1 MKQILAAAL
10 AGPLMAGSLTAGVAV
25 ARADD
30 LVTTYQTD
38 EAFADVAQD
47 IQDAIVNRGYVVD
60 YHGHIGDMLKRT
72 AGDVGAAKPLYKN
85 AEFMQFCSAVVS
97 RSVMEADIGNI
108 AYCPYIVF
116 AYEAE
121 AAPGKVVVGYR
132 RLPKGDGRDQVN
144 DLLDEIAKEAS
155 GQ

>member
-1 MKQILAAAL
+1 MKQFFAAAL
-10 AGPLMAGSLTAGVAV
+10 AAWLAAGIDV

-30 LVTTYQTD
+30 LVTTYETD
-38 EAFADVAQD
+38 APFADVAAD

-60 YHGHIGDMLKRT
+60 YHGRIGEMLKRT
-72 AGDVGAAKPLYKN
+72 AGDVGAAKPLYKE

-97 RSVMEADIGNI
+97 RSVMEVDIGNI

-116 AYEAE
+116 TYEAD
-121 AAPGKVVVGYR
+121 AKPGTVVVGFR

-144 DLLDEIAKEAS
+144 DLLDEIAREAS